1 MAAAD
6 GSNFF
11 CFFFLFLFF
20 VCYPPKPLTVPIT
33 SYEVE
38 VAAKGLKNGRATG
51 PDDIPAR

>member
-11 CFFFLFLFF
+11 CFFFF

-38 VAAKGLKNGRATG
+38 VAAKGLRNGRATG